1 MCKTSTTIIYT
12 TALHV
17 LLYMLAALTDITVCI
32 IIFTFYCGF
41 HVVKT
46 QCFTIIQQISLLVK
60 SKFSRVIFHGVY
72 FQSSSQQSYY
82 NALIY
87 ARYYFFFV
95 CSPYSS

>member
-46 QCFTIIQQISLLVK
+46 QCFTIIQQISLL
-60 SKFSRVIFHGVY
+60 Y
-72 FQSSSQQSYY
+72 
-82 NALIY
+82 
-87 ARYYFFFV
+87 
-95 CSPYSS
+95 C